1 MKILVKEIG
10 AIKEATIDLSKKL
23 SVFGGPNG
31 TGKTYLAY
39 VLYAI
44 TNEKNKSIGIPF
56 PEDEKRTLLD
66 KNEVEISLNLSEIW
80 NFRQKEVVKI
90 KQNLWTLFAVP
101 ESKAT
106 DFFKDTEIA
115 IIDTEEDFINRITLS
130 EIKFELNILD
140 YSFSLRKN
148 NESKKLQIIL
158 SSNTIKNKDLWQVV
172 DIVLMS
178 KIYSYIAFYPVTS
191 STIFPVERNSIYT
204 FINEL
209 SVKKNEAY
217 DQIQNLVNK
226 KEFDLFDMFK
236 RKTRYPQPIKDGLD
250 VAEQLDIVQK
260 RNSEFYKFAEEIE
273 KNLLKGKVIITKDTN
288 EVQFV
293 SDRAKSRKLSFHQS
307 SSIVKTL
314 ASLVIYLK
322 HNAVKND
329 LIIIDE
335 PELNLHPDNQILLTR
350 IFAKLINNGLR
361 LIVSTHSDYI
371 IREFNNLVMLSN
383 EKKELQELAKKYGY
397 ENDEKINPNDIGVYY
412 FDFPTKTAKQLT
424 VKQIEIDLSG
434 FEFDSIGKAIDA
446 QNEVS
451 EELFYALKYAGEDE

>member
-1 MKILVKEIG
+1 MKIKINEIG
-10 AIKEATIDLSKKL
+10 AIKEARIDLSKKL

-56 PEDEKRTLLD
+56 PENEKKTLLD
-66 KNEVEISLNLSEIW
+66 KNSVEVALDFSKIW
-80 NFRQKEVVKI
+80 NFRQMEVEKI

-101 ESKAT
+101 ESKAA
-106 DFFKDTEIA
+106 DFFRNTKISIA
-115 IIDTEEDFINRITLS
+115 ETGEDFVERIN
-130 EIKFELNILD
+130 EIKISFGLNLLD
-140 YSFSLRKN
+140 YSFSIEKNANTNVVTIKINGDVIKN
-148 NESKKLQIIL
+148 NDLLQII
-158 SSNTIKNKDLWQVV
+158 

-178 KIYSYIAFYPVTS
+178 KIYSFFAFYPVTS

-209 SVKKNEAY
+209 SVKKNEAF
-217 DQIQNLVNK
+217 DNIQILANK
-226 KEFDLFDMFK
+226 KEYNLFDMFK

-260 RNSEFYKFAEEIE
+260 RNSEFYMFAEEIE
-273 KNLLKGKVIITKDTN
+273 MSLLKGKVIITRETN

-361 LIVSTHSDYI
+361 MIVSTHSDYI

-383 EKKELQELAKKYGY
+383 EKKELQELAIKYGY
-397 ENDEKINPNDIGVYY
+397 ETDEKINPNDIGVYY
-412 FDFPTKTAKQLT
+412 FDYPSKTAKQLI
-424 VKQIEIDLSG
+424 VKQIKLDISG
-434 FEFDSIGKAIDA
+434 FDFDSIGKAIEN
-446 QNEVS
+446 QNYIS
-451 EELFYALKYAGEDE
+451 EELYYALKYEGDDE